1 MMRRRAQNNVREP
14 ALEDYGEAGIM
25 WGGVVGA
32 VSWGLILV
40 LSLA

>member
-1 MMRRRAQNNVREP
+1 MSRLRGIPRNQG
-14 ALEDYGEAGIM
+14 YGEAWIM

-40 LSLA
+40 SWLA